1 MINVFKKVIK
11 SLKRS
16 KNTNKIKF
24 MTFRTDVISK
34 IEYWE
39 KDQEE
44 KIKTSFNRELYY
56 SYLKA
61 RK

>member
-1 MINVFKKVIK
+1 MINVLKKAIK
-11 SLKRS
+11 RLRRS

-24 MTFRTDVISK
+24 MTFRTDVMNK